1 MYVFKKGKVEIH
13 ANRTSG
19 YKKHFKK
26 ILRTIEPNE
35 TMEVSDNIYG
45 YTFLMSNTP
54 IKLTAINKEF
64 VVAYFVEKKDFL
76 ETVMDNHLDGEYFF
90 EMKTKIDSMSYPESW
105 EAPLIINTKEHY
117 FPNIQYL
124 IMKNKLTS

>member
-1 MYVFKKGKVEIH
+1 MFKKGKVEIH
-13 ANRTSG
+13 ANITSG

-54 IKLTAINKEF
+54 IKLTAISKEF
-64 VVAYFVEKKDFL
+64 VAAYYVEKSEFL
-76 ETVMDNHLDGEYFF
+76 
-90 EMKTKIDSMSYPESW
+90 
-105 EAPLIINTKEHY
+105 
-117 FPNIQYL
+117 
-124 IMKNKLTS
+124 